1 MKGNMMSGDEKG
13 AGGGED
19 GSMGNV
25 RDKNNGV
32 RGGKGAK
39 GVGIGETCSGA
50 MEDSVTAS
58 GNNKD
63 CVASSCDTEK
73 VTSEGRGEAFS
84 SKMSLLVIVTFIS
97 LRLVRGIAEV
107 AVG

>member
-1 MKGNMMSGDEKG
+1 MSGDEKG

-39 GVGIGETCSGA
+39 GVGIGETCSGVMDA
-50 MEDSVTAS
+50 SFITS

-97 LRLVRGIAEV
+97 LRLVRGTAEV

>member
-1 MKGNMMSGDEKG
+1 MKGNRVNGDDKV

-19 GSMGNV
+19 GSLGNV

-39 GVGIGETCSGA
+39 GVGIGETCSGV
-50 MEDSVTAS
+50 MEDSVTTS
-58 GNNKD
+58 GNSNKD
-63 CVASSCDTEK
+63 CVASSCDTEN

-84 SKMSLLVIVTFIS
+84 SMVSLLVIVTSIS
-97 LRLVRGIAEV
+97 LRLI
-107 AVG
+107 